1 MKGSPKL
8 VWTLLVIGFASRGPT
23 PSRAE
28 LGSAAATLQLVQDR
42 YRRIDT
48 FSADFR
54 QVYSGH
60 NVRQEE
66 SGILFMKKPA
76 KMYWEYQK
84 PRSKLFVANGSKTY
98 FYLPADHQVVES
110 DLRLDTTQTPLLFL
124 FGQADVEREFAV
136 AYSEEPPA
144 REGNVVV
151 RLVPRQP
158 RGDFSEVLLEI
169 DPDAHLIE
177 RLRVVEPIGN
187 YNDYFLSDFREN
199 VKVSDK
205 RFEFRIPP
213 GTEVI
218 VQ

>member
-1 MKGSPKL
+1 MSMSSRL
-8 VWTLLVIGFASRGPT
+8 VMTSFIIALTLLGPARVDAQ
-23 PSRAE
+23 PA
-28 LGSAAATLQLVQDR
+28 SAAEMLRLVQER
-42 YRRIDT
+42 YRQIET

-76 KMYWEYQK
+76 KMYWEYRK
-84 PRSKLFVANGSKTY
+84 PRTKLFVANGSKTY
-98 FYLPADHQVVES
+98 FYLPEDHQVVES

-124 FGQADVEREFAV
+124 FGNADVEKEFQV
-136 AYSEEPPA
+136 DYSEETPA
-144 REGNVVV
+144 REGNLVI
-151 RLVPRQP
+151 RLAPLQP

-169 DPDAHLIE
+169 DPDSHLIE

-187 YNDYFLSDFREN
+187 HNDYFLSDFHEN

-205 RFEFRIPP
+205 KFEFRIPP

>member
-1 MKGSPKL
+1 MRLRL
-8 VWTLLVIGFASRGPT
+8 VRTALVVVLA
-23 PSRAE
+23 A
-28 LGSAAATLQLVQDR
+28 LGSSPVDAEARSAAETLRLVQER
-42 YRRIDT
+42 YRQIET

-60 NVRQEE
+60 NVHQEE

-84 PRSKLFVANGSKTY
+84 PRTKLFVANGSKTY
-98 FYLPADHQVVES
+98 FYLPDDHQVVES

-124 FGQADVEREFAV
+124 FGKADVEQEFQV
-136 AYSEEPPA
+136 GYSDQAPA

-151 RLVPRQP
+151 RLEPLQP

-169 DPDAHLIE
+169 DPDSRLIE

-187 YNDYFLSDFREN
+187 QNDYFLSDFREN

-205 RFEFRIPP
+205 KFEFRIPP